1 MLDKIKAIVNSWW
14 FEMATTGG
22 AGVALWMYGHRMY
35 AGFALGWAACKL
47 FSYLR
52 S

>member
-1 MLDKIKAIVNSWW
+1 MLDKIKSIVNSWW
-14 FEMATTGG
+14 FEMAATGLLA
-22 AGVALWMYGHRMY
+22 AGLLAYGYPMY
-35 AGFALGWAACKL
+35 AGIAAGWAASKL